1 MSVSRDELDK
11 YLSEFLKTTEFNDYC
26 PNGLQFEGRPEI
38 TKIVTGVSAS
48 VDLFK
53 KAAEKKADAVITH
66 HGLIWNFERPIYRG
80 GYKKRVKLL
89 IDNEISLFGF
99 HLPLDANEKVGNN
112 AVIAKTLGLKNI
124 VPFGDYKGQ
133 YIGMRGEIGNMNAD
147 EFFEIIRSKIN
158 EDLIVFAFGPDT
170 IKTAGIISGGAQK
183 EVQQAVLE
191 GLDVY
196 ITGEVSEYTLH
207 YVKEEGIHFVAAGH
221 HATERFGI
229 QALGRH
235 IQDKFDVD
243 VEYVEIPNPI

>member
-1 MSVSRDELDK
+1 MSISRDELNA
-11 YLSEFLKTTEFNDYC
+11 YLSDFLHTDDFQDYC
-26 PNGLQFEGRPEI
+26 PNGLQFEGRSEI
-38 TKIVTGVSAS
+38 RKVVTGVSAS

-53 KAAEKKADAVITH
+53 KAAEKNADAIITH
-66 HGLIWNFERPIYRG
+66 HGLIWDFDRPIYSG
-80 GYKKRVKLL
+80 SYKKRVKLL
-89 IDNEISLFGF
+89 MDNEMSLFGF

-112 AVIAKTLGLKNI
+112 AAIAETLGLKNI
-124 VPFGDYKGQ
+124 KPFGEYKGQ

-147 EFFEIIRSKIN
+147 AFFELIRSKIN

-170 IKTAGIISGGAQK
+170 IKTVGIISGGAQK
-183 EVQQAVLE
+183 EVKQAVLD

-207 YVKEEGIHFVAAGH
+207 YVKEEGIHFIAAGH

-229 QALGRH
+229 QALSKH
-235 IQDKFDVD
+235 LQDKFGID